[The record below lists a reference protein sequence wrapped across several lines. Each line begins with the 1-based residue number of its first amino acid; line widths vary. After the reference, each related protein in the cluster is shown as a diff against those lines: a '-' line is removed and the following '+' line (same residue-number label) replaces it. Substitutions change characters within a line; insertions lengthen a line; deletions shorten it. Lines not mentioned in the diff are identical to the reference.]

1 MSSSIQ
7 VNILCVTWFVTSS
20 LAVLEAEISNGNDKN
35 IQIEP
40 RKEKMCEQKTF
51 SGNSHVM
58 MAKEKNFKGENLIAN
73 KAN

>member
-1 MSSSIQ
+1 
-7 VNILCVTWFVTSS
+7 
-20 LAVLEAEISNGNDKN
+20 VLEAEISNGNDKN